1 MDHKML
7 KNIVHIKW
15 LLFLGFIYLGLIGH
29 GAYAGESSV
38 VELKDGSII
47 SGEVVSFDG
56 STWIIQS
63 ASMGRLEI
71 EAAKVVSIRSQTTKS
86 RQPTTG
92 ASTGNQVD
100 MDQMQSMQQSIMA
113 NEQLMTMIMTLQND
127 PEVQAIL
134 QDPDIMKAVEAGDM
148 NALLANPKFMRL
160 MENAK
165 IKEITREAIKE

>member
-1 MDHKML
+1 MDHKMM

-29 GAYAGESSV
+29 GAYAGESSL

-56 STWIIQS
+56 STWVIDS

-71 EAAKVVSIRSQTTKS
+71 DAAKVVSIQRQTTKS
-86 RQPTTG
+86 AQPTAG
-92 ASTGNQVD
+92 ASIGNQAAS
-100 MDQMQSMQQSIMA
+100 DQIQSMQQSIMA
-113 NEQLMTMIMTLQND
+113 NEQLMTMILSLQND

-134 QDPDIMKAVEAGDM
+134 QDPDIMKAVEANDM
-148 NALLANPKFMRL
+148 NALLANPKFRRL

-165 IKEITREAIKE
+165 IKKIAREAIK